1 MRFRFGCRK
10 HCKHKDGQRRAKP
23 AGESQ
28 FNQKAWGCL
37 DLIRVYT
44 VSSQIIG
51 GKSFT
56 SEKKFNNKT
65 VYNQL
70 LLFWPIYLLKQG

>member
-1 MRFRFGCRK
+1 MHFRFGCRK

-51 GKSFT
+51 RKSFT
-56 SEKKFNNKT
+56 SEKKFNNKRQFT
-65 VYNQL
+65 ISYYSFGQY
-70 LLFWPIYLLKQG
+70 IC